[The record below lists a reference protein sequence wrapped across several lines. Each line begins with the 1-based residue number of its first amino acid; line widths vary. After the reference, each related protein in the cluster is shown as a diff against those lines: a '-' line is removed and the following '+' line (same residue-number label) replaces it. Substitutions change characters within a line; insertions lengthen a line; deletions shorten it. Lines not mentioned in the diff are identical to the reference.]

1 MLYQSALRA
10 VPEKPILVR
19 DRASRRPVPFLAR
32 DNSGSY
38 RTFLE
43 DLRQFISLRLDRV
56 DPYRESAA
64 YRRQQEEASRLY
76 ERLRESLPEAGQTL
90 LLQYSEALGAA
101 HCLETEIMAE
111 KAFMDGMRIAVR
123 ALTDES
129 NVEF

>member
-1 MLYQSALRA
+1 MLNALPNQLA
-10 VPEKPILVR
+10 SPSVVR
-19 DRASRRPVPFLAR
+19 DRPSRRHVPFLTR

-38 RTFLE
+38 RTFLD

-56 DPYRESAA
+56 DPYRESAE

-76 ERLRESLPEAGQTL
+76 ERLRETLSEEDQTL

-101 HCLETEIMAE
+101 HCLEVEIMAE
-111 KAFMDGMRIAVR
+111 KAFMDGMRIAIG

-129 NVEF
+129 NVKF